1 MFGLLEWFYGKSEV
15 WVSLL
20 IVAQTILLI
29 NFILGAFPY
38 KELSNDQVIA
48 FVLQGKRLERP
59 ESCTDQLYELM
70 LRCWQTCPENRPQF
84 ADISRQLD
92 VDNAKLYV
100 DFGEP
105 LSECDISTQSTEN
118 V

>member
-1 MFGLLEWFYGKSEV
+1 MFGLLELFYGKSEV

-20 IVAQTILLI
+20 IVPQRILLMY
-29 NFILGAFPY
+29 FILGAFPY

-70 LRCWQTCPENRPQF
+70 LRCWQTCPEDRPQF
-84 ADISRQLD
+84 ADIFRQLD

-100 DFGEP
+100 DFGET
-105 LSECDISTQSTEN
+105 LSECDISTQSTEKS
-118 V
+118 